1 MSLEQ
6 LILDCK
12 NKNIKA
18 QEQLFRLFSSKLFA
32 VCLKY
37 SRSYEEAQDNLQDGF
52 LLIFEK
58 IGQYSFLGSFEGWAK
73 RLMINNALQYYRK
86 EKFLE
91 LISEDIAEEQEIE
104 IDDSMISLDYLL
116 EIIQQL
122 PDRYR
127 LVFNLYVIDNYAH
140 KEIAAMLDISIGTS
154 KSNLSRARMILKDKI
169 EALNTAHKLPVVKVV
184 KNE

>member
-6 LILDCK
+6 LILDCQK
-12 NKNIKA
+12 KNIKA

-52 LLIFEK
+52 LLIFDK
-58 IGQYSFLGSFEGWAK
+58 IVQFAFLGSFEGWAK
-73 RLMINNALQYYRK
+73 RLMVNNALQYYRK

-91 LISEDIAEEQEIE
+91 LVNEDIADEEQVE
-104 IDDSMISLDYLL
+104 IDDTSISLDYLL
-116 EIIQQL
+116 GIIQQL

-127 LVFNLYVIDNYAH
+127 LVFNLYVIDNYSH
-140 KEIAAMLDISIGTS
+140 KEIAAMLNINIGTS
-154 KSNLSRARMILKDKI
+154 KSNLSRARLILKDKI
-169 EALNTAHKLPVVKVV
+169 EALNNTNQLPSVK
-184 KNE
+184 

>member
-6 LILDCK
+6 LILDCQK
-12 NKNIKA
+12 KNIKA

-52 LLIFEK
+52 LLIFDK
-58 IGQYSFLGSFEGWAK
+58 IGQFAFLGSFEGWAK
-73 RLMINNALQYYRK
+73 RLMVNNALQYYRK

-91 LISEDIAEEQEIE
+91 LVNEDIADEEQVE
-104 IDDSMISLDYLL
+104 IDDTSISLDYLL
-116 EIIQQL
+116 GIIQQL

-127 LVFNLYVIDNYAH
+127 LVFNLYVIDNYSH
-140 KEIAAMLDISIGTS
+140 KEIAAMLNINIGTS
-154 KSNLSRARMILKDKI
+154 KSNLSRARLILKDKI
-169 EALNTAHKLPVVKVV
+169 EALNNTNQLPSVK
-184 KNE
+184 

>member
-12 NKNIKA
+12 KKNIKA
-18 QEQLFRLFSSKLFA
+18 QEQLYRLFSSKLFA

-52 LLIFEK
+52 LLIFDK
-58 IGQYSFLGSFEGWAK
+58 IGQFAFKGSFEGWAK

-91 LISEDIAEEQEIE
+91 LVSENIAEEEQIE
-104 IDDSMISLDYLL
+104 IDDNAVSLDYLL
-116 EIIQQL
+116 GIIQQL

-140 KEIAAMLDISIGTS
+140 KEIAAMLNINIGTS
-154 KSNLSRARMILKDKI
+154 KSNLSRARLILKEKI
-169 EALNTAHKLPVVKVV
+169 EALNTTNQLPSVK
-184 KNE
+184 